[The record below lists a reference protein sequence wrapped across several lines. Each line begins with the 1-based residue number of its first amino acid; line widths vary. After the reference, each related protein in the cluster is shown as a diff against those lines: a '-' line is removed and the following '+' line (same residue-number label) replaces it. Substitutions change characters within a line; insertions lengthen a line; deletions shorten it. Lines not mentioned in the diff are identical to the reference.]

1 MPDFPFDFDNVV
13 LWQPF
18 APHTHILSVPIDINL
33 STPTFPTFLSLL
45 WIVMREGVA
54 WGFQGECGA
63 GGGKCAEVEVEESS
77 EEKGVSEENPATE
90 RPGEGTL
97 GAEHWVENTG
107 WRNTG

>member
-1 MPDFPFDFDNVV
+1 
-13 LWQPF
+13 
-18 APHTHILSVPIDINL
+18 
-33 STPTFPTFLSLL
+33 
-45 WIVMREGVA
+45 MREGVA

-63 GGGKCAEVEVEESS
+63 GVGKCAEVEMEESS